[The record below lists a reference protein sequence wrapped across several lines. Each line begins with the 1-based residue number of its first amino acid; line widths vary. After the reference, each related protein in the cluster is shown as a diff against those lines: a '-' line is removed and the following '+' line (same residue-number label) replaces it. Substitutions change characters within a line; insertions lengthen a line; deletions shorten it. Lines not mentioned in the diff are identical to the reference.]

1 MLCAADAEPA
11 ESGVSGSH
19 APGPAR
25 SLVDPDSRARTHLA
39 NERTFLAWLRTGLG
53 MIVLGL
59 AVGQFIDV
67 DRDLVPGIRAV
78 SNFAAALIIAGTLI
92 VLTGSARYFRGRDQI
107 DAAQYQ
113 PAGRGIGAATGLVVV
128 IAVLSLALVYL
139 LGR

>member
-1 MLCAADAEPA
+1 MPGAERA
-11 ESGVSGSH
+11 ESGVSGPE
-19 APGPAR
+19 ALRPLR

-59 AVGQFIDV
+59 AAGQFINV
-67 DRDLVPGIRAV
+67 DRDLIPGVRAV
-78 SNFAAALIIAGTLI
+78 SNFATALIVAGTLI

-113 PAGRGIGAATGLVVV
+113 PAGWGIGAASGLVVV
-128 IAVLSLALVYL
+128 VAVLSLVMVYL